1 MRVSSSPVLS
11 AMRFSTM
18 DRFWRVRGQRDGRTL
33 PGQKDDAWK
42 LFAFFYTRL
51 NSKYLSGSRESR
63 VKRPELLRKEEEGEN
78 AR

>member
-1 MRVSSSPVLS
+1 MRESSSPVLS
-11 AMRFSTM
+11 VMPFSTM

-42 LFAFFYTRL
+42 LCAFFYTRL
-51 NSKYLSGSRESR
+51 NSKYLSGTRESR
-63 VKRPELLRKEEEGEN
+63 VKRPGLLRKEEGAEN